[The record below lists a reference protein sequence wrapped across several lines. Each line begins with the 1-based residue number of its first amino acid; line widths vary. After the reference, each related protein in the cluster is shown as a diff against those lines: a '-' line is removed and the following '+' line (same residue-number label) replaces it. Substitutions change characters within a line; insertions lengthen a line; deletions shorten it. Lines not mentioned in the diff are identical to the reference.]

1 MKTLLVLVPGYD
13 AAAARNDALNCLKDG
28 IASIHDDSIS
38 SQATRGKSSGWI
50 VTRGA
55 DSVEM
60 YEAFW
65 QDQIQMLSDSKP
77 YIRVLNGL
85 WMSLLWLNPRTILIL
100 RHSFMWLL
108 ATIGGAFLLTLWLYG
123 AVAVL
128 LVSLGNLIPNGT
140 SLPMPSSGQIDAH
153 KFLESYVGNVGVQMQ
168 QFWLWAW
175 ASVLVAIAGIRL
187 DSFANLLDLVPPL
200 RNGRP

>member
-38 SQATRGKSSGWI
+38 SQATRGNSSGWI

-128 LVSLGNLIPNGT
+128 LVSLGNLIPNGDKPANAVERPDRR
-140 SLPMPSSGQIDAH
+140 SQVPRILRWQRWCPDATV
-153 KFLESYVGNVGVQMQ
+153 LAVGMGFGPRGDCGNPPR
-168 QFWLWAW
+168 
-175 ASVLVAIAGIRL
+175 LVRKPA
-187 DSFANLLDLVPPL
+187 
-200 RNGRP
+200 